1 MAPRTLAG
9 LSAQLC
15 AAGSTAEALAALS
28 QEVAEADRAGTVALY
43 ECDPHRALLCAC
55 ISIRDGAPTA
65 TPIEVA
71 LDYLPAPVRQTLLA
85 GKQFAELGTQTDD
98 YMKLLRFPAVPE
110 GGAFL
115 LRGCGIDGEL
125 LSVLALYEPK
135 RVFGGRLSERI
146 GAATDLFVL
155 AVNRLRER
163 EARLEA
169 AARLEQLTKIL
180 HDEHS
185 RVISDLERQ
194 LQQARAAASGDESEM
209 EKRIG
214 DLQRAAELARL
225 EARTTARRLSA
236 VEEQVTSAAGRLEK
250 AHRQL
255 HDQSEA
261 MRHQR
266 NLLYRIERMLRDAAG
281 SESSQLVE
289 ELLAVVSPTSAP
301 LDTQ

>member
-9 LSAQLC
+9 LSAALC
-15 AAGSTAEALAALS
+15 SAESTADALAALS
-28 QEVAEADRAGTVALY
+28 QEVTEADRAGSVALY
-43 ECDPHRALLCAC
+43 ECDPHRGVLCSC
-55 ISIRDGAPTA
+55 VSIRDGAVTSI
-65 TPIEVA
+65 PIEVA
-71 LDYLPAPVRQTLLA
+71 LDYIPAPVRQTLLA

-98 YMKLLRFPAVPE
+98 YMKLLHFPSVPE
-110 GGAFL
+110 GGAFF

-135 RVFGGRLSERI
+135 RVFGARLSERI
-146 GAATDLFVL
+146 ASAADLFVL

-169 AARLEQLTKIL
+169 ATRLEQLTKIL
-180 HDEHS
+180 HAEHS
-185 RVISDLERQ
+185 RVISDLEHQ
-194 LQQARAAASGDESEM
+194 LQQARAAASGDESET

-214 DLQRAAELARL
+214 ELQRAAEAARL
-225 EARTTARRLSA
+225 EARTTTRRLSA

-261 MRHQR
+261 IRHQR
-266 NLLYRIERMLRDAAG
+266 NLLYRIERMLRDASG
-281 SESSQLVE
+281 SESTQLVQ
-289 ELLAVVSPTSAP
+289 ELLAVVSPTSAS
-301 LDTQ
+301 LDSQ